1 MKSSVGVGILEQA
14 IFILVVHPHLLVFLF
29 LRAHEVVG
37 VYEVFATM
45 SSDELKK

>member
-1 MKSSVGVGILEQA
+1 MESPVPVSILKQA
-14 IFILVVHPHLLVFLF
+14 VFVLVVHPHLLVFLF